1 MSEEEIR
8 NIVYLKNRPISSCK
22 DLHKYFIGR
31 HNEPIIVYLTP
42 KFEIEFENNFG
53 KLECLEK
60 ENKKCK
66 EEKRLILKDIKEW
79 IACAKNEKLE
89 SDYIHKQYWD
99 MFETILRKIFTKY
112 NTENISNDDLKYNHY
127 LEKENE
133 DLILEIKK
141 YKEIISKAI
150 NKLGKYA
157 DEMINNSN
165 AYAICVDLL
174 DILKEAEH
182 DS

>member
-8 NIVYLKNRPISSCK
+8 KIIYLKNKPISSCK

-60 ENKKCK
+60 ENKKYK

-79 IACAKNEKLE
+79 IACAKNEELE
-89 SDYIHKQYWD
+89 GYKTHLEYWE

-112 NTENISNDDLKYNHY
+112 NTENISDDDLKYNHY
-127 LEKENE
+127 LEKENNE
-133 DLILEIKK
+133 LILENKK
-141 YKEIISKAI
+141 YKEVIDKIYEIINYEHDFYDSIENVI
-150 NKLGKYA
+150 N
-157 DEMINNSN
+157 
-165 AYAICVDLL
+165 DLEN
-174 DILKEAEH
+174 ILKEVEH
-182 DS
+182 E

>member
-60 ENKKCK
+60 EN
-66 EEKRLILKDIKEW
+66 
-79 IACAKNEKLE
+79 
-89 SDYIHKQYWD
+89 Q
-99 MFETILRKIFTKY
+99 
-112 NTENISNDDLKYNHY
+112 
-127 LEKENE
+127 
-133 DLILEIKK
+133 K
-141 YKEIISKAI
+141 YKEVINKAI
-150 NKLGKYA
+150 NY
-157 DEMINNSN
+157 INNNIVGIDVKSDN
-165 AYAICVDLL
+165 IMLNRTELL
-174 DILKEAEH
+174 DILKEVK
-182 DS
+182 DK

>member
-1 MSEEEIR
+1 MSEEEMR
-8 NIVYLKNRPISSCK
+8 NIIYLKNKPISSCK

-60 ENKKCK
+60 ENKKYK

-79 IACAKNEKLE
+79 IDCAKNEELE
-89 SDYIHKQYWD
+89 GYKTHLEYWE

-112 NTENISNDDLKYNHY
+112 NTENISDDDLKYNHY
-127 LEKENE
+127 LEKENNE
-133 DLILEIKK
+133 LILENKK
-141 YKEIISKAI
+141 YKEVIDKIYEIINYEHDFYDSIENVI
-150 NKLGKYA
+150 N
-157 DEMINNSN
+157 
-165 AYAICVDLL
+165 DLEN
-174 DILKEAEH
+174 ILKEVEH
-182 DS
+182 E

>member
-1 MSEEEIR
+1 M
-8 NIVYLKNRPISSCK
+8 K
-22 DLHKYFIGR
+22 
-31 HNEPIIVYLTP
+31 
-42 KFEIEFENNFG
+42 FENNFG

-60 ENKKCK
+60 
-66 EEKRLILKDIKEW
+66 EKRLILKDIKEW

-112 NTENISNDDLKYNHY
+112 NTENISADDLKYNHY

-141 YKEIISKAI
+141 YKETISKALNLNEKII
-150 NKLGKYA
+150 NMRGQGFSYEQYKPY
-157 DEMINNSN
+157 
-165 AYAICVDLL
+165 LL
-174 DILKEAEH
+174 KQQNILKEVEEK
-182 DS
+182 

>member
-8 NIVYLKNRPISSCK
+8 KIIYLKNKPISSCK

-31 HNEPIIVYLTP
+31 HNKPIIVYLTP
-42 KFEIEFENNFG
+42 KFEIEFENNFN
-53 KLECLEK
+53 KLECL
-60 ENKKCK
+60 K

-79 IACAKNEKLE
+79 IACAKNEELE
-89 SDYIHKQYWD
+89 GYKTHLEYWE

-112 NTENISNDDLKYNHY
+112 NTENISDDDLKYNHY

-141 YKEIISKAI
+141 YKETISKAI
-150 NKLGKYA
+150 NLLGHYTHYSVP
-157 DEMINNSN
+157 DEKQNSYN
-165 AYAICVDLL
+165 EDLVNKAY
-174 DILKEAEH
+174 DILKEVEH
-182 DS
+182 E